1 MSRRSLIEKVDRL
14 PSRTFART
22 VFRNVAPGY
31 PAISGEGARRF
42 GGRWNPPKSFPVLY
56 TASGPETAA
65 LEVRRTATKL
75 GVREGSLLPRNLIS
89 LDVSLGRVLD
99 FTDSE
104 VLHQAGLTEQVLV
117 DDDVRI
123 CQALGDAAHY
133 LGYEGVL
140 SPSAAGPGDTLA
152 IFLNRLRATSRLE
165 SVRIELLEAGDLT

>member
-14 PSRTFART
+14 PSRALARR

-31 PAISGEGARRF
+31 AAISGEGARRF

-65 LEVRRTATKL
+65 LEVERTAAKL
-75 GVREGSLLPRNLIS
+75 GMPVGGLLPRNLIT
-89 LDVSLGRVLD
+89 LEVSLGRVLD
-99 FTDSE
+99 FTDAE
-104 VLHQAGLTEQVLV
+104 VLRQAGLTREVLV

-133 LGYEGVL
+133 LGFEGVL
-140 SPSAAGPGDTLA
+140 SPSAAGPGNTLA
-152 IFLNRLRATSRLE
+152 IFLNRLKATSRLE
-165 SVRIELLEAGDLT
+165 SLRIELLDKGDLT